1 MSATFITK
9 GKESFRVNIFGSLAG
24 VQQMWA
30 IKNLIPVRG
39 NLSTSKLLSFF
50 LSCCVALH
58 RFIIVVQHLAFCETN
73 DGENKAFQNDKTITI
88 KTLTTFGSTDILE
101 GLFLVKSA
109 TRFIE
114 ISPQYSKS
122 LEIVYRWFI
131 EFGKILNLLLYAVG
145 KYLITANIAN
155 IEQII

>member
-1 MSATFITK
+1 M
-9 GKESFRVNIFGSLAG
+9 
-24 VQQMWA
+24 
-30 IKNLIPVRG
+30 
-39 NLSTSKLLSFF
+39 
-50 LSCCVALH
+50 
-58 RFIIVVQHLAFCETN
+58 QHLAFCETN

-88 KTLTTFGSTDILE
+88 KTLTTFRSTNILE

-145 KYLITANIAN
+145 NYLITANIAN